1 MSFQYIQDYYKVPAE
16 TGRRVSHQGKEGVIT
31 RAINQYIEIHFD
43 GDKKPR
49 GPFHPTCDITYLGM
63 GKVPKLTAS
72 QLRWQRYRESDHAFP
87 NFRSFLAHEK
97 EKKKASDLGFDSVS
111 AYWRWLK
118 TI

>member
-16 TGRRVSHQGKEGVIT
+16 TGRRVSYQGKEGVIT

-72 QLRWQRYRESDHAFP
+72 QLRYRRYRENDCFD
-87 NFRSFLAHEK
+87 NFRQFLAYEK
-97 EKKKASDLGFDSVS
+97 DERDASKCGFNSVR
-111 AYWRWLK
+111 AYRDWLR